1 MTSSPYVDVAIIIS
15 FASFTMSFGFP
26 VTVQCKNKSFGDSS
40 IRRKDG
46 ANSTQ
51 ETIDLEKITMPVL
64 NIVGDFDDICPPAAS
79 LPVEDMVAARDKS
92 TVKVP
97 CGHIELSV
105 SAYAHERLWPQV
117 VEWLSDRD

>member
-1 MTSSPYVDVAIIIS
+1 MIPAPFIKELLENLYQQNQLVNTSLKVMTT
-15 FASFTMSFGFP
+15 ASGE
-26 VTVQCKNKSFGDSS
+26 
-40 IRRKDG
+40 RRKDG

-51 ETIDLEKITMPVL
+51 ETIDLEEITIPVL
-64 NIVGDFDDICPPAAS
+64 NIVGNFDDICPPAAS
-79 LPVEDMVAARDKS
+79 LPLEDMVAANDKS

-117 VEWLSDRD
+117 VEW